1 LCREKEL
8 VTRARSSIRKSFL
21 KVVSRLS
28 ISLRSVAFP
37 PVEKKR
43 SLVMMLVAVA
53 LVASLIP
60 ALVTLESIIRPIVVG
75 SGGTVNLPV
84 GVGFGSGGTVNL
96 PIGVGFYWDNNC
108 TDPVSFIDWGTIWPG
123 STVNVTVFVKNE
135 GSQAISLNITAEN
148 WTPIETASYMA
159 FSSNYMGQTINL
171 QENLQITLSLT
182 TSPNIEEIAS
192 FSFDISVGI
201 NRV

>member
-1 LCREKEL
+1 VC
-8 VTRARSSIRKSFL
+8 SSIRKSFL
-21 KVVSRLS
+21 KVVSRLT

-37 PVEKKR
+37 PLEKKR

-60 ALVTLESIIRPIVVG
+60 ALVTFKSIIYPTVVG
-75 SGGTVNLPV
+75 SGGTVGLPV

-96 PIGVGFYWDNNC
+96 PVGVGVYWDNNC
-108 TDPVSFIDWGTIWPG
+108 TDSVDEIDWGTIKPG

-148 WTPIETASYMA
+148 WSPIETTSYMA

-171 QENLQITLSLT
+171 RENLPITLSLT
-182 TSPNIEEIAS
+182 TAPNIEEITN
-192 FSFDISVGI
+192 FSFNISVDI
-201 NRV
+201 NPV

>member
-1 LCREKEL
+1 
-8 VTRARSSIRKSFL
+8 
-21 KVVSRLS
+21 
-28 ISLRSVAFP
+28 LRSVAFP

-53 LVASLIP
+53 LVASLTP

-75 SGGTVNLPV
+75 SGGTVDLPV

-148 WTPIETASYMA
+148 WTPIETMSYMT
-159 FSSNYMGQTINL
+159 FSSNYMGQTIDL
-171 QENLQITLSLT
+171 RENLQITLSLT
-182 TSPNIEEIAS
+182 TSPYIEEITS
-192 FSFDISVGI
+192 FSFDISVDI

>member
-1 LCREKEL
+1 
-8 VTRARSSIRKSFL
+8 VTRVRSFIRKSFL
-21 KVVSRLS
+21 KVVSRLT
-28 ISLRSVAFP
+28 ISLRSVAFS

-53 LVASLIP
+53 LIASLIP
-60 ALVTLESIIRPIVVG
+60 VLVTIEPIIRPIVVG
-75 SGGTVNLPV
+75 SGGTVDLPV

-108 TDPVSFIDWGTIWPG
+108 TDPVSSIDWGTIWPG

-148 WTPIETASYMA
+148 WTPIETMSYMT
-159 FSSNYMGQTINL
+159 FSSNYMGQTIDL
-171 QENLQITLSLT
+171 RENLQITLSLT
-182 TSPNIEEIAS
+182 TSPNIEEITS
-192 FSFDISVGI
+192 FSFDISVDI

>member
-1 LCREKEL
+1 
-8 VTRARSSIRKSFL
+8 VTRVRSFIRKSFL
-21 KVVSRLS
+21 KVVSRLT

-75 SGGTVNLPV
+75 SGGTVDLPVGVEFGSGGTVYLPV
-84 GVGFGSGGTVNL
+84 GVGF
-96 PIGVGFYWDNNC
+96 YWDRNC
-108 TDPVSFIDWGTIWPG
+108 TDPVRFVDWGTVGPE

-148 WTPIETASYMA
+148 WSPIEATSYMT
-159 FSSNYMGQTINL
+159 FSSNYMGQTIDL
-171 QENLQITLSLT
+171 RESLQITLSLT
-182 TSPNIEEIAS
+182 TSPYIEEITS
-192 FSFDISVGI
+192 FSFDINVDI